1 MGRPHSSFG
10 TRIGGD
16 GTLFRALG
24 PTKENNYAL
33 ECLKGYIVG
42 DPCALKQKSRMYFRS
57 RAGPAVRCMSVEP
70 CTQIEDQFH
79 QHNEMRGSNMKTR
92 FAVIA
97 IAVATLCLCSTFA
110 FAQGAEIQSEAS
122 ILQPDGPGSNGIAE
136 PLTPAEHQ
144 MLYERLLARRHAIAS
159 MKGPLAIGP
168 AGAEDLARAVPETQ
182 VAVASDNDDG
192 LTPLPGD
199 FYIGRNSTYT
209 IVGDG
214 RSLTAEPAIANSGSQ
229 WIGTQ
234 NWSRGYSNNSGT
246 TWTAIADDTGP
257 PDAPHFCCD
266 QDAFHDHGRDV
277 TIYSILFINSA
288 GTTGAVRLY
297 VRNAANT
304 GNSCSYTIDPGSG
317 VLLDYPHLALG
328 NNFLYLTANV
338 ITGPSWTGARVYRL
352 NLDQVASCV
361 GATTNTI
368 TWTGSVGQVV
378 WVPARSTTD
387 TMYLVTIENT
397 TQNRYFAWKE
407 SSSSMTNTLITI
419 GSSNYGAATC
429 TGGSN
434 NANWMAD
441 TLSTSSIGFQI
452 RSALAQDNGVQYLA
466 TYYTVNANGS
476 SRPQAYA
483 AGAIVQTSNMTLLN
497 RADIFSTTTCFGF
510 PDVAGNSRGDLGL
523 SIAFGSSKTGGSAVQ
538 GYVGISDD
546 YSRGSVRGFFGTVFV
561 AATGN
566 DNPTRY
572 GDFLT
577 ARVQEPVDTVF
588 IASSYADQANAPNVR
603 FVEFMRARYKQAYVD
618 RGTH

>member
-1 MGRPHSSFG
+1 
-10 TRIGGD
+10 
-16 GTLFRALG
+16 
-24 PTKENNYAL
+24 
-33 ECLKGYIVG
+33 
-42 DPCALKQKSRMYFRS
+42 
-57 RAGPAVRCMSVEP
+57 
-70 CTQIEDQFH
+70 
-79 QHNEMRGSNMKTR
+79 MKTR
-92 FAVIA
+92 
-97 IAVATLCLCSTFA
+97 IAVAAIVIAALCLFSMFA
-110 FAQGAEIQSEAS
+110 FAQEIIQSEAG
-122 ILQPDGPGSNGIAE
+122 ILQPDGPGTNANVT
-136 PLTPAEHQ
+136 PLTPEQHQ
-144 MLYERLLARRHAIAS
+144 MLYEQLLARRHAIAS
-159 MKGPLAIGP
+159 MKGPLAVGP
-168 AGAEDLARAVPETQ
+168 ARAEDLARAVPETHI
-182 VAVASDNDDG
+182 AFASDNSDG

-199 FYIGRNSTYT
+199 FYIGRNSTYA

-214 RSLTAEPAIANSGSQ
+214 RSLTAEPAIANSGAK
-229 WIGTQ
+229 WLGTQ
-234 NWSRGYSNNSGT
+234 NWSRGYSNDDGG
-246 TWTAIADDTGP
+246 TWTAISDDTGP
-257 PDAPHFCCD
+257 PDAPFFCCD

-288 GTTGAVRLY
+288 ATTGAVRLY

-304 GNSCSYTIDPGSG
+304 GNTCSYTIDPGSG

-352 NLDQVASCV
+352 NLDQVALCMTV
-361 GATTNTI
+361 TNTNTI

-378 WVPARSTTD
+378 WTPARSTTD

-407 SSSSMTNTLITI
+407 SSSSMTNALITV

-429 TGGSN
+429 TGGLN
-434 NANWMAD
+434 GANWMQD

-452 RSALAQDNGVQYLA
+452 RSAVGQDHGVQYLG
-466 TYYTVNANGS
+466 TYWTVNANGS
-476 SRPQAYA
+476 GRPQAYA

-497 RADIFSTTTCFGF
+497 RSDIFSSTVCYGF

-523 SIAFGSSKTGGSAVQ
+523 SIAAGSSRTGGSAVQ

-546 YSRGSVRGFFGTVFV
+546 YSRGSTRGFFGTVV
-561 AATGN
+561 LAASGN

-577 ARVQEPVDTVF
+577 ARVQEPVDTAF
-588 IASSYADQANAPNVR
+588 SASSYADQGGVPNTH
-603 FVEFMRARYKQAYVD
+603 FVEFVRGRYKQAYLD